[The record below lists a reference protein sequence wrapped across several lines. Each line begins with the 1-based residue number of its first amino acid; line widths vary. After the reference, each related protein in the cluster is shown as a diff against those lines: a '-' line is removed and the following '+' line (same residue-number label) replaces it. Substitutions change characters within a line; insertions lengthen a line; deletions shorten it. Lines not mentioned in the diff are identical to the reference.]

1 MKIARAMKERARL
14 QGEIKEI
21 KKRLSSCLSTVAEN
35 EFSESFKD
43 LMKLL
48 HTKTEALM
56 KLKIGIMYA
65 NTDGGMFSVIL
76 KMGELKS
83 HIDFLRELEPRSGV
97 QDGRYGYDSGKTAY
111 KSQLTIA
118 QRNAMIAECQAEINR
133 LTDMLDEFN
142 AKTSIAGTCKD
153 GSDLATPL
161 LIAAAYDA
169 MIP

>member
-1 MKIARAMKERARL
+1 MKLARAMKERARL

-21 KKRLSSCLSTVAEN
+21 KKRLSSCLSTVVEN

-48 HTKTEALM
+48 QTKTEVLM

-83 HIDFLRELEPRSGV
+83 HIDFLRELEPKSGV
-97 QDGRYGYDSGKTAY
+97 QESYRFDSKTEY
-111 KSQLTIA
+111 KSQLTVA
-118 QRNAMIAECQAEINR
+118 QRNTMITECQAEINR
-133 LTDMLDEFN
+133 LTDILDEFN
-142 AKTSIAGTCKD
+142 AKTEINGACKD
-153 GSDLATPL
+153 GSDLADPH
-161 LIAAAYDA
+161 LIDSAYDA